1 MAPDDVRPVTDLSDD
16 LCDDL
21 SADLPDDRGAT
32 SRPVWEITGGEPL
45 HGEVTPGGAKNAVT
59 KQLVATL
66 LTSEPCVLS
75 NVPRITEVEVI
86 LGMLREVGT
95 QVEWLDD
102 QTLSVQTPNITSSE
116 VSEQYSGV
124 NRIPILM
131 IGPLLNRVGEA
142 TVPLVGGCRIG
153 DRPVEY
159 HVEGLR
165 AMGAQIEYSPTSFV
179 ARSQRLVGCH
189 HRLPFP
195 SVGATENL
203 VLAAVTAAGTTVIEN
218 AATEPEVV
226 DLILFLQ
233 QMGAMIW
240 VDVDRRIIVEG
251 VDALHGASHQVV
263 PDRIEIASFAAAAVA
278 TNGDVIIHGARQDHL
293 ITFLNTIRRVGGSFE
308 VGPDHMRFYAGGK
321 LAGHHV
327 ETDVHPGFMTDWQQP
342 LVVLLTQAEGP
353 SVIHETVY
361 ENRFG
366 YTEALAA
373 MGADITLS
381 SQCLGSRSCRFA
393 SRDYRHSA
401 VVIGPTPL
409 HAAPLTIPDLRAGF
423 AYVMA
428 ALLANGTSTIDNI
441 HYVERGYADMP
452 AKLRSLGAQITV
464 HDA

>member
-1 MAPDDVRPVTDLSDD
+1 MAPDDDRLVTDP
-16 LCDDL
+16 
-21 SADLPDDRGAT
+21 SAGSA
-32 SRPVWEITGGEPL
+32 RPVWEITGGEPL

-86 LGMLREVGT
+86 LGMLREVGA
-95 QVEWLDD
+95 QVEWLDAE
-102 QTLSVQTPNITSSE
+102 TVSVQTPSITSSE

-179 ARSQRLVGCH
+179 ARSHRLVGCH

-218 AATEPEVV
+218 AATEPEVI

-278 TNGDVIIHGARQDHL
+278 TNGDVVIHGARQDHL

-308 VGPDHMRFYAGGK
+308 VGADHMRFYAGGK
-321 LAGHHV
+321 LTGHHV

-366 YTEALAA
+366 YTEALVA

-409 HAAPLTIPDLRAGF
+409 HSAALTIPDLRAGF

-441 HYVERGYADMP
+441 HYIERGYADMP

>member
-1 MAPDDVRPVTDLSDD
+1 MSDAPDP
-16 LCDDL
+16 
-21 SADLPDDRGAT
+21 AQAPAEPGAAPAA
-32 SRPVWEITGGEPL
+32 RPVWEITGGEAL
-45 HGEVTPGGAKNAVT
+45 RGEITPAGAKNAVT

-66 LTSEPCVLS
+66 LTPEPCVLS
-75 NVPRITEVEVI
+75 NVPRITEVDVI

-95 QVEWLDD
+95 ETEWLDEN
-102 QTLSVQTPNITSSE
+102 TLRVCTPSITSSE

-153 DRPVEY
+153 DRPVEF

-179 ARSQRLVGCH
+179 ARSRRLVGCH

-218 AATEPEVV
+218 AATEPEVI

-233 QMGAMIW
+233 QMGAVIW
-240 VDVDRRIIVEG
+240 VDVGRRIIIEG
-251 VDALHGASHQVV
+251 VDALHGASHRVL

-278 TNGDVIIHGARQDHL
+278 TNGDVVIHGARQDHL

-308 VGPDHMRFYAGGK
+308 VGSDHMRFFAGEPK
-321 LAGHHV
+321 LTGHHV

-366 YTEALAA
+366 YTEALLA

-381 SQCLGSRSCRFA
+381 NQCLGSRSCRFA
-393 SRDYRHSA
+393 ARDYRHSA

-441 HYVERGYADMP
+441 HYIERGYADMP
-452 AKLRSLGAQITV
+452 GKLRALGAQITV